1 MFHPGMHVCMPYHWE
16 SDAHEIFQYL
26 SETILGFLLPFTFIL
41 FCYISVICRL
51 RSAMFQRK
59 GRGNALILIIIAAFL
74 VFWLPY
80 HLINILQV
88 SDTSH
93 SVAELEFYTWGGQ
106 GEAET
111 NSGDPW
117 TMTENHSVAELEF
130 YTWGGQGVA
139 ETNSG
144 DP

>member
-1 MFHPGMHVCMPYHWE
+1 MFLYLLCTDSNVKTFRPGMHVCMPYHWE

-88 SDTSH
+88 SDALSLSRIKSFIH
-93 SVAELEFYTWGGQ
+93 
-106 GEAET
+106 
-111 NSGDPW
+111 
-117 TMTENHSVAELEF
+117 
-130 YTWGGQGVA
+130 GVA
-139 ETNSG
+139 RG
-144 DP
+144 RPRLIQQIHRP

>member
-1 MFHPGMHVCMPYHWE
+1 MFLYLLCTDSNVKTFRPGMHVCMPYHWE

-88 SDTSH
+88 SDALSLSRSKSFIH
-93 SVAELEFYTWGGQ
+93 
-106 GEAET
+106 
-111 NSGDPW
+111 
-117 TMTENHSVAELEF
+117 
-130 YTWGGQGVA
+130 GVA
-139 ETNSG
+139 RGRPRLIQEIHR
-144 DP
+144 P